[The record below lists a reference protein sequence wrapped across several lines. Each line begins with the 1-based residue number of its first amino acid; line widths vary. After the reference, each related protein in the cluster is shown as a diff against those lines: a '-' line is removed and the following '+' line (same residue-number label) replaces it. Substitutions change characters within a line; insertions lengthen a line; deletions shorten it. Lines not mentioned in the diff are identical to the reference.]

1 MTWSFSRNTILLVGG
16 MSVISFA
23 FGFAMPNYPL
33 YVELL
38 GASSSEFGLL
48 VFLKIATLV
57 TVMIPGGWI
66 SDNFGP
72 KRALLMG
79 GLADFGS
86 FCILSIATS
95 WHLIGIYSVLS
106 GAAWGLMTGAWYVI
120 LANENPTPDGTPN
133 ISAFSVGLLSHL
145 LPDAIG
151 ALFGIGYFKL
161 SGDVYTRPIL
171 SMTFKFGTVCSLLAL
186 GFYALIRNPEY
197 IEGSPLDTGS
207 FSELFAK
214 TNVGFFG
221 FLIMNFFWGLG
232 TGLVLDFFPL
242 YFVTRFQVPPSLN
255 NLLRFLSSV
264 VMAGTSLTAPRIA
277 KKLGMVTTVCLT
289 QSLLIPPMLLLA
301 LERKRLWLAMTAYI
315 VRGVFSGIAWPVFSS
330 MTMSVLEEKNR
341 GKGGSLL
348 ELCWSGGYLITPPV
362 SGRWIQAQGF
372 APSFN
377 FSAVLY
383 ALSTLTFYFAAK
395 RSLSIQDVKST
406 QAIPDSKVWHS
417 PQDKH

>member
-1 MTWSFSRNTILLVGG
+1 MTWSFSRNTLLLVGG
-16 MSVISFA
+16 MSVMSFA
-23 FGFAMPNYPL
+23 YGFAMPNYPL
-33 YVELL
+33 YVEQL
-38 GASSSEFGLL
+38 GASSSEFGFL
-48 VFLKIATLV
+48 VFLKIASLI
-57 TVMIPGGWI
+57 TVMIPGGWF
-66 SDNFGP
+66 SDNIGP
-72 KRALLMG
+72 KYALLMA

-86 FCILSIATS
+86 FLILSIATS
-95 WHLIGIYSVLS
+95 WQLVGIYSVLS

-120 LANENPTPDGTPN
+120 LANENPTPDGTPK
-133 ISAFSVGLLSHL
+133 ISAFSVGTLSHL

-151 ALFGIGYFKL
+151 ALFGFWYFKL

-171 SMTFKFGTVCSLLAL
+171 GLTFKFGTVCSLLTI
-186 GFYALIRNPEY
+186 GSYALIRKPEY

-207 FSELFAK
+207 YSELFAK
-214 TNVGFFG
+214 TNVRFLG
-221 FLIMNFFWGLG
+221 FLISNFFLGLG

-264 VMAGTSLTAPRIA
+264 LMAGTSLMAPGIA
-277 KKLGMVTTVCLT
+277 KKLGRVTTVCLT

-315 VRGVFSGIAWPVFSS
+315 ARGVFLGIVWPIFSS
-330 MTMSVLEEKNR
+330 MTMSILEEKNR

-348 ELCWSGGYLITPPV
+348 DLFWSGGYLITPPV

-377 FSAVLY
+377 LSAVFY

-395 RSLSIQDVKST
+395 RRLSSKHIKST
-406 QAIPDSKVWHS
+406 QAIPDSIDWHS